1 MEDKSF
7 SELLNNTIAE
17 KSLLQH
23 PFYRKWSEGKLTVTE
38 LREYAKQYYYFVK
51 HFPRFVSCVHSNC
64 EDIEVRRMLMQ
75 NLSDEEGYK
84 SEYKDHPSLW
94 LDFAKSLG
102 LSDEEI
108 SNTKPLDETKALI
121 DGMYELSRS
130 CQYELGLA
138 ALYAYESQ
146 IPEIAKTKINGLKHH
161 YGIESDTALK
171 YFTVHEEFDVYHSQD
186 ELNAI
191 IRKCTESGNSDYVVS
206 TAEKS
211 SWFQWNFLDGIYNNF
226 CQS

>member
-75 NLSDEEGYK
+75 NLSD
-84 SEYKDHPSLW
+84 
-94 LDFAKSLG
+94 
-102 LSDEEI
+102 
-108 SNTKPLDETKALI
+108 
-121 DGMYELSRS
+121 
-130 CQYELGLA
+130 
-138 ALYAYESQ
+138 
-146 IPEIAKTKINGLKHH
+146 
-161 YGIESDTALK
+161 
-171 YFTVHEEFDVYHSQD
+171 
-186 ELNAI
+186 
-191 IRKCTESGNSDYVVS
+191 
-206 TAEKS
+206 
-211 SWFQWNFLDGIYNNF
+211 
-226 CQS
+226 